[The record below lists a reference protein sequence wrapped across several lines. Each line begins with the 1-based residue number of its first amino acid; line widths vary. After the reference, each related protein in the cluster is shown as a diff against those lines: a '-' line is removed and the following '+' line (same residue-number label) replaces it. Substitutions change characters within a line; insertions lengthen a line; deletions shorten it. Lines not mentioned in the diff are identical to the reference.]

1 LQITRQ
7 LERVCISPPSGSH
20 ADRRFKGTVL
30 LGYEARL
37 EEEISSTGETALA
50 LAAARWATSAGA
62 ALLAAGAKKD
72 GIPYDKMQGLIA

>member
-1 LQITRQ
+1 M
-7 LERVCISPPSGSH
+7 
-20 ADRRFKGTVL
+20 